1 MESLLNNATES
12 LLEPSSELNYV
23 KESLLVNPYEM
34 SFDGSEDN
42 ADGPEIQNPAEPT
55 GTEED
60 RRKFFTNPENQANIL
75 LQNYLMSHPEKI
87 FTGKMRRN
95 LRREFLKN
103 AKKGR
108 YKKLFEAQISKSREN
123 FENLNS

>member
-23 KESLLVNPYEM
+23 KESLLFNPYEM

-42 ADGPEIQNPAEPT
+42 TDGPEIQNPAEPT

-60 RRKFFTNPENQANIL
+60 RRKFFMNPENQANIL
-75 LQNYLMSHPEKI
+75 LQNYL
-87 FTGKMRRN
+87 
-95 LRREFLKN
+95 LL
-103 AKKGR
+103 
-108 YKKLFEAQISKSREN
+108 
-123 FENLNS
+123 